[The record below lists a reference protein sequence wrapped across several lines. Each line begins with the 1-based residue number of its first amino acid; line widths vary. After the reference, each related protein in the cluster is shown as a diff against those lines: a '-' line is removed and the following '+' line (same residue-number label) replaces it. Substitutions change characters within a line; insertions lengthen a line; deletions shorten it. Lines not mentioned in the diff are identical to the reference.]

1 MRILNFG
8 SLNIDHVYQVD
19 HIARPGE
26 TAASLDYSLFA
37 GGKGANQSVAIARA
51 GGAVMHI
58 GKIGHDGQWMIQ
70 NMKKDGVDISRIILA
85 EQPTGHAIIQ
95 VDRKG
100 QNSIVIYG
108 GTNRLITTQEI
119 DAVLDET
126 LAGDLVLLQ
135 NEINNVPYIMEQAAV
150 RKLPVYF
157 NPAPMTAEVF
167 DYPLKS
173 ISAFI
178 INQSEGESLTGQQDA
193 DKIMHAME
201 RRFPE
206 ALAILTMGSKGCMYH
221 KGKEKG
227 SIAGRKVDVI
237 DTTGAGDTFTGYL
250 MAGIQRGDTV
260 ANALES
266 ATRAAAICV
275 TRKGATSSIPYA
287 KEIQ

>member
-26 TAASLDYSLFA
+26 TVASLDYSLFA

-58 GKIGHDGQWMIQ
+58 GKIGHDGLWMTQ
-70 NMKKDGVDISRIILA
+70 NMKKDGVDTSRIILA
-85 EQPTGHAIIQ
+85 DQPTGHAIIQ

-100 QNSIVIYG
+100 QNSIVICG
-108 GTNRLITTQEI
+108 GTNRLITTEEI
-119 DAVLDET
+119 DAVLDDAS
-126 LAGDLVLLQ
+126 AGDMVLLQ
-135 NEINNVPYIMEQAAV
+135 NEINNIPYIMEQAAA
-150 RKLPVYF
+150 RKLPVFF

-167 DYPLKS
+167 EYPLATVS
-173 ISAFI
+173 TFI
-178 INQSEGESLTGQQDA
+178 INQSEGEALTEQPDA
-193 DKIMHAME
+193 DAIMYAMD
-201 RRFPE
+201 RRYPD
-206 ALAILTMGSKGCMYH
+206 ALAVLTMGGKGCIYR

-227 SIAGRKVDVI
+227 SIAGKKVDVV
-237 DTTGAGDTFTGYL
+237 DTTGAGDTFIGYL
-250 MAGIQRGDTV
+250 MAGIQRGDV
-260 ANALES
+260 LKSALET
-266 ATRAAAICV
+266 ATRAAAFCV

>member
-1 MRILNFG
+1 
-8 SLNIDHVYQVD
+8 V
-19 HIARPGE
+19 
-26 TAASLDYSLFA
+26 ASLDYSLFA
-37 GGKGANQSVAIARA
+37 GGKGANQSVAVARA

-58 GKIGHDGQWMIQ
+58 GKIGHDGLWMIQ
-70 NMKKDGVDISRIILA
+70 NMKKDGVDTSRVILT

-95 VDRKG
+95 VDKRG

-108 GTNRLITTQEI
+108 GTNRLITTEEI
-119 DAVLDET
+119 DAVLDEAS
-126 LAGDLVLLQ
+126 AGDIVLLQ
-135 NEINNVPYIMEQAAV
+135 NEINNIPHIIEQAAA

-178 INQSEGESLTGQQDA
+178 INQSEGEALTEQPDA
-193 DKIMHAME
+193 DKIMYAMG
-201 RRFPE
+201 RRYPD
-206 ALAILTMGSKGCMYH
+206 ALAVLTMGSKGCMYRN
-221 KGKEKG
+221 GKEKG
-227 SIAGRKVDVI
+227 SIAGRKVDVV
-237 DTTGAGDTFTGYL
+237 DTTGAGDTFIGYI
-250 MAGIQRGDTV
+250 MAGIQRGDALTS
-260 ANALES
+260 ALET